1 MKGILLKRK
10 NSWFVE
16 YTTKLGAPN
25 LIEMHPEY
33 VKYYFLDDDAID
45 GEVYFETECY
55 NGREYAKLIRPH
67 TQTPMLDRLRKH
79 LTSITPEQFEQEI
92 DEIRKGLDLDELET
106 NLDKALAKET
116 TESLTEWMSSKREK
130 ELDELAKEDAKEIY
144 GNDFSLASLSY
155 QSTFKRGYNKAKET
169 LYTEEDL
176 RDCWNT
182 AFLEGGSI
190 DDTINDTVTFQQFL
204 KSLKHK

>member
-25 LIEMHPEY
+25 LIEIHPEY

-45 GEVYFETECY
+45 GEVYFEIEDY
-55 NGREYAKLIRPH
+55 NGCEYAKLVRSN
-67 TQTPMLDRLRKH
+67 RLN
-79 LTSITPEQFEQEI
+79 
-92 DEIRKGLDLDELET
+92 LDELEEK
-106 NLDKALAKET
+106 LDTQLAKET
-116 TESLTEWMSSKREK
+116 TESLTEWMNSKREK

-144 GNDFSLASLSY
+144 GNDSSLASLSY
-155 QSTFKRGYNKAKET
+155 QSTFKRGYNKARET